1 MDGGTRG
8 KIRRTA
14 CLDGEGWETAEV
26 EPGKWWEIWVVI
38 EGGRTVIV
46 SWGKEE
52 ERVAGLWRKERE
64 EEKADKTPITPG
76 VTALIERFQG
86 AVPFVIMSD
95 IQDLLPC
102 SMTYFFALCLFAST
116 QLQPAPRSRPCFVL
130 LAFLFV
136 FPSSFCL
143 SSTELN

>member
-95 IQDLLPC
+95 IQD
-102 SMTYFFALCLFAST
+102 
-116 QLQPAPRSRPCFVL
+116 
-130 LAFLFV
+130 
-136 FPSSFCL
+136 
-143 SSTELN
+143 